1 MAAHT
6 PGFGREMLRC
16 FPKLNLPPTWL
27 RAAVSRNRARIGRA
41 ARLKRMFLNSM
52 SPRVAAL
59 ALSGNRARI
68 GRAARLKR
76 MFLNSM
82 SPRVA
87 ALALCIA
94 FAASAQEKT
103 GPTQPIP
110 FSHLTHVG
118 EVKLACADCHV
129 YPAKFGD
136 AVGIPDAPRC
146 LECHRLSTKEP
157 PTRATLSA
165 FAERKQPIPWVR
177 VFALRDF
184 VFFDHLY
191 HLQSGAE
198 CEQCH
203 GPISTEDVVSDRL
216 GTTKMTFCQPC
227 HVKMRAPGGCTTCH
241 DQR

>member
-27 RAAVSRNRARIGRA
+27 RAAVSR
-41 ARLKRMFLNSM
+41 
-52 SPRVAAL
+52 
-59 ALSGNRARI
+59 NRARI

-146 LECHRLSTKEP
+146 
-157 PTRATLSA
+157 
-165 FAERKQPIPWVR
+165 
-177 VFALRDF
+177 
-184 VFFDHLY
+184 
-191 HLQSGAE
+191 
-198 CEQCH
+198 
-203 GPISTEDVVSDRL
+203 
-216 GTTKMTFCQPC
+216 
-227 HVKMRAPGGCTTCH
+227 
-241 DQR
+241 